1 VRTLKTLLA
10 AIAAC
15 LRIFVVGYFRA
26 LALYGSA
33 ADAVDLPSPSQA
45 VLSSRLI
52 LFRYAVNK

>member
-1 VRTLKTLLA
+1 MRTLKTLLA

-33 ADAVDLPSPSQA
+33 ADAVDCRRLPKPSC
-45 VLSSRLI
+45 R
-52 LFRYAVNK
+52 RG

>member
-15 LRIFVVGYFRA
+15 SRIFVVGYFRGQCA
-26 LALYGSA
+26 A
-33 ADAVDLPSPSQA
+33 ADAVDRRRLSKPSCPA
-45 VLSSRLI
+45 RLL